1 MTYSIVGSGHVAWY
15 LGTRLQQA
23 GHNCAGVYSRN
34 AEHAAL
40 LAAALHTTTYDQ
52 LSSIADNHD
61 ICIIAVSDSAIA
73 EIAQL
78 LKLNTT
84 IAMHTAGAV
93 PITDISN
100 HIPNAGVA
108 WPIYSILK
116 NDIPQ
121 HKQVP
126 IAWEATDE
134 PTATVI
140 TTLLKDI
147 SDQLISTTLQ
157 QRQWMHLVAV
167 FSNNFTNHLMAIG
180 EQICKEQ
187 GLPFSAFA
195 PILQQTFE
203 RSLTGSP
210 YDLQTGPAKR
220 GDHSTLQKHLQL
232 LHMHP
237 EWKRLYEDMSTSIEK
252 MYNPDTDKT
261 T

>member
-1 MTYSIVGSGHVAWY
+1 MTYSIVGGGNIAWY

-23 GHNCAGVYSRN
+23 GHICAGVYSRN

-40 LAAALHTTTYDQ
+40 LATALHTTTYDQ
-52 LSSIADNHD
+52 LNSIADNHD
-61 ICIIAVSDSAIA
+61 ICIIAVSDGAIA
-73 EIAQL
+73 EVAQQ

-84 IAMHTAGAV
+84 IAIHTAGAV
-93 PITDISN
+93 PITAISE
-100 HIPNAGVA
+100 HILHSGVA
-108 WPIYSILK
+108 WPIYSLLK

-121 HKQVP
+121 HNQVP
-126 IAWEATDE
+126 IAWEATDDQ
-134 PTATVI
+134 TATVI
-140 TTLLKDI
+140 IKLLKDI

-167 FSNNFTNHLMAIG
+167 FSNNFTNHLMAIS
-180 EQICKEQ
+180 EQICKEK

-195 PILQQTFE
+195 PILQQTFDRNFT
-203 RSLTGSP
+203 RSP
-210 YDLQTGPAKR
+210 HDLQTGPAKR

-237 EWKRLYEDMSTSIEK
+237 EWQRLYEDMSTSIEK